1 MNECQL
7 QKYDTDSLHLQVG
20 SEEWCQKR
28 PQAASNLAMASD
40 LDFSPPEVP
49 EPTFLENLLRYG
61 LFLGAIF
68 QLICVLA
75 IIVPIPKSYEAA
87 HEESR
92 GREVLSF
99 PVIGRDVWLFGEQGG
114 CSAPVVHDP
123 FESDRLYDGRSK
135 EDSGAAALL

>member
-1 MNECQL
+1 MDMHSCSAGETRSWL
-7 QKYDTDSLHLQVG
+7 RRVVS
-20 SEEWCQKR
+20 QKR

-75 IIVPIPKSYEAA
+75 IIVPIPKSYE
-87 HEESR
+87 
-92 GREVLSF
+92 VVSF
-99 PVIGRDVWLFGEQGG
+99 SLGA
-114 CSAPVVHDP
+114 SAPL
-123 FESDRLYDGRSK
+123 SARLGSEY
-135 EDSGAAALL
+135 